1 MTRTFKTLVA
11 LALLLFLV
19 FVIAEVT
26 PASAEPQIVH
36 VTLKDYAVDLS
47 QFVVTSDRAV
57 RFVVDNQSALPHQ
70 LAMRRLSNVA
80 APESDDEPVI
90 APGTIRTLQHT
101 FAPGV
106 YSIACLNEEYAGKG
120 MANVF
125 AAEAVHSS
133 IPPLRMDFAVP
144 FLVLVLG
151 SVWIL
156 ADSAGLRLIR
166 SKD

>member
-1 MTRTFKTLVA
+1 MTRTLKTLVA

-19 FVIAEVT
+19 FVIAEIT
-26 PASAEPQIVH
+26 PASAEPQTVR

-47 QFVVTSDRAV
+47 QFVVSSDRAV
-57 RFVVDNQSALPHQ
+57 RFVVDNQSALPHH
-70 LAMRRLSNVA
+70 LAMQRLSNVA
-80 APESDDEPVI
+80 APDSADEPVI

-106 YSIACLNEEYAGKG
+106 YQIVCLNGDHATKG
-120 MANVF
+120 MVNVF
-125 AAEAVHSS
+125 AAEPVRPFA
-133 IPPLRMDFAVP
+133 PPIRMDFAIP

-166 SKD
+166 GKG